1 MLTGS
6 SSKSGFL
13 REFMLEATYQ
23 NPTGKR
29 HSVTF
34 SGPPLTRDNYRKSL
48 NLSFFISEA
57 GDLEDLAQP

>member
-1 MLTGS
+1 
-6 SSKSGFL
+6 
-13 REFMLEATYQ
+13 MLEATYQ

>member
-6 SSKSGFL
+6 SNKSGFL

-29 HSVTF
+29 HSVTL
-34 SGPPLTRDNYRKSL
+34 SGPSLTRDNYRKSL